1 MELKVNG
8 QWEDYGK
15 YLTDEYGVEKN
26 MFNAVTPNTVKTA
39 EGLRVLMQPRTNSAV
54 GIYEIKIDE

>member
-1 MELKVNG
+1 
-8 QWEDYGK
+8 
-15 YLTDEYGVEKN
+15 